1 MKFHQIFINDEPS
14 IDQNACL
21 VTIIK
26 EVDKRDDTYYFQ
38 EYSRIH
44 GKHIQIGIEIENAS
58 RVSIQGYPY
67 IIFTESLNITGLW
80 CMQPNTEIEFGFNA
94 CGKFLIEAFDINDEL
109 ISQETLLVLPRTLTF
124 KQYLLMQA
132 EVRDLLIAFNTVPT
146 SEIEGGNRWIRKST
160 FPLEKFRLLFKKF
173 KNGLEDVLEAPA
185 EILISRQ
192 QLMRRESVKRWTPR
206 MLIESQAY
214 AGQPKIKASVLD
226 RSHHILEHG
235 MIRNML
241 DTLNEMIQQALDIES
256 INAGVFEKEIESRDQ
271 VPINAQSITEG
282 SILSALQ
289 NKQEEV
295 QKHFTDTLEKID
307 SLNELK
313 LTLLSFREEE
323 QVFNVPSEQVE
334 ETHLFIHDPRYNEV
348 FESYEEIIHLIPKM
362 DFEKKHFIEQIL
374 KSPYL
379 FEIWTLLQLYAECMR
394 LQFLPPI
401 SITDELFKHYKKY
414 KKLSHL
420 TIKFTHTKTKDR
432 IDITYEPE
440 IKIPEISSRKP
451 DYYISFI
458 NRLNNSYNSHTL
470 DAKYKPYSDPQ
481 FEEYLLEDMIHSGQR
496 YVEDFSGTR
505 FRLSSAALVHNDVIE
520 NTYNWNVRL
529 QEEIERIPYTYS
541 HFSIAP
547 GNMNHLNTYM
557 KRIIHQYNG
566 NYGYCPSCGTMNSG
580 DPHPKKSPYK
590 WTYICECQEVW
601 VNNVCKNDYRQNY
614 HRPGFTGPDT
624 RLLKYAYG
632 NYNKQVE
639 DKWDVHCQECNLSFQ
654 GTAYTTTILG
664 QQIEM

>member
-1 MKFHQIFINDEPS
+1 MKFHQIFFNDEPS
-14 IDQNACL
+14 IDQNTCL

-26 EVDKRDDTYYFQ
+26 EVDKRDNTYYFH

-44 GKHIQIGIEIENAS
+44 GKHIQIGVEIENAS
-58 RVSIQGYPY
+58 RISIQGHPY
-67 IIFTESLNITGLW
+67 IIFTESLNINGLW
-80 CMQPNTEIEFGFNA
+80 YVEPNNEIEIGFNV

-109 ISQETLLVLPRTLTF
+109 ISQETLLILPRTLTF
-124 KQYLLMQA
+124 EQYLLMQA
-132 EVRDLLIAFNTVPT
+132 EVRDLLIAFNTLPT
-146 SEIEGGNRWIRKST
+146 PEKEGGNRWIRKST

-185 EILISRQ
+185 EVLISRQ

-226 RSHHILEHG
+226 RSHHILEHR

-256 INAGVFEKEIESRDQ
+256 VNASVFEKEIESRDQ

-282 SILSALQ
+282 RILSALQ

-313 LTLLSFREEE
+313 LVLRSYREEE

-401 SITDELFKHYKKY
+401 SITNELFEHYKKH
-414 KKLSHL
+414 KKLSQL
-420 TIKFTHTKTKDR
+420 TIKFIHTETKDR
-432 IDITYEPE
+432 IHITYEPE
-440 IKIPEISSRKP
+440 IILAENTLRKP
-451 DYYISFI
+451 DYYISFV
-458 NRLNNSYNSHTL
+458 NHMNNSHTNHTL

-481 FEEYLLEDMIHSGQR
+481 FEEYLIDDIIHSGQR
-496 YVEDFSGTR
+496 YVEEFSNTR
-505 FRLSSAALVHNDVIE
+505 FRLNSAALVHNDVIE
-520 NTYNWNVRL
+520 DTHNWNVRL
-529 QEEIERIPYTYS
+529 QEEIERRPYTYS
-541 HFSIAP
+541 HFNIAP
-547 GNMNHLNTYM
+547 GNTNHLSTYM

-566 NYGYCPSCGTMNSG
+566 NYGYCPSCGAMNLGEPYPSNY
-580 DPHPKKSPYK
+580 PYK
-590 WTYICECQEVW
+590 WTYICGCHEVW

-614 HRPGFTGPDT
+614 HRPGLRGPDT

-639 DKWDVHCQECNLSFQ
+639 NNWDVHCQECNLSFQ
-654 GTAYTTTILG
+654 GTAYSTNILG
-664 QQIEM
+664 QQIEL